1 MNLAEAEVFLVDL
14 RRLHRRL
21 IDMRQ
26 MEVLS
31 RTQAIGPAALP
42 VRKAPRS
49 SFMNPCP
56 MSHLHPVGAGKMC
69 IPVPGESRSDAHDL
83 ARRRRIDLHAV
94 PDVDA
99 DM

>member
-1 MNLAEAEVFLVDL
+1 MNLAEAVFVAEL
-14 RRLHRRL
+14 RRLHRRV

-31 RTQAIGPAALP
+31 RMQSIGPAALP

-49 SFMNPCP
+49 SFTNPCP
-56 MSHLHPVGAGKMC
+56 MSHLHPVGAGKMGT
-69 IPVPGESRSDAHDL
+69 PVPGENRSDAHDL
-83 ARRRRIDLHAV
+83 ARRRRIDLQAV